1 MSDPTRTEPDA
12 FRQPSASAL
21 RRVAAG
27 VCALEALTLLG
38 FCVFYLW
45 ELGQGASADTTRA
58 AVSAILIA
66 LVAVG
71 LAALARSWW
80 RGAGWPNT
88 PTVVWNLLLLPVAWS
103 LLQAEHVLLA
113 VGVGVVALAGV
124 VAAIGA
130 RNNQTAPD

>member
-1 MSDPTRTEPDA
+1 MRH
-12 FRQPSASAL
+12 
-21 RRVAAG
+21 VAAS

-38 FCVFYLW
+38 FCLFYVW
-45 ELGQGASADTTRA
+45 ELGHGASADTTRA
-58 AVSAILIA
+58 AVSALLIA
-66 LVAVG
+66 LVALG
-71 LAALARSWW
+71 LAGLARSWW

-103 LLQAEHVLLA
+103 LLQADHVLLA

-130 RNNQTAPD
+130 RSNQAPLD